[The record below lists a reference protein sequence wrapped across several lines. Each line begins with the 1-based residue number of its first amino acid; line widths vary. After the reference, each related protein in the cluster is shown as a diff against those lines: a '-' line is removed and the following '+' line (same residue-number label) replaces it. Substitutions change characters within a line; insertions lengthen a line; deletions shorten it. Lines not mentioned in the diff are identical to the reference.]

1 MAHQKIGEAGK
12 KAGIVDGFGAAYWPA
27 TRSAPEN
34 APAFP
39 VRLPASQVW
48 RLPFLADLAGI
59 AFVFRIA
66 QHFFPEVTYFETK
79 SL

>member
-1 MAHQKIGEAGK
+1 MAHQKIGEAGQ
-12 KAGIVDGFGAAYWPA
+12 KAGVGDGLAQHIGLQAAQRQK
-27 TRSAPEN
+27 TCQH
-34 APAFP
+34 
-39 VRLPASQVW
+39 VRLVGQPAKYGG
-48 RLPFLADLAGI
+48 RRFLRIFAGI